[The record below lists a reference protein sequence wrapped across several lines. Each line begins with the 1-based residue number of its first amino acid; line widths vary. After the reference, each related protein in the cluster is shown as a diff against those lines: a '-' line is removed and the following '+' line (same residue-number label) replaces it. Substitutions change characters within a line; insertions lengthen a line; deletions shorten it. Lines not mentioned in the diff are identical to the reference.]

1 MMRATKNAHG
11 NVLINE
17 VPRALL
23 GSKTHPMVVHRGE
36 RADAAAWMA
45 TFQGL
50 PGYLGI
56 GATPALAIDELWGM
70 LGDGPIYDVSKSRG
84 LEPTSEN
91 IRKLLERAVR
101 LEAAKDEA
109 RALGTQKDTALVAVG
124 ASHSISRNTLKQGL
138 AATARWERIGGMDK
152 VVQDLGIGQ
161 WQQAMHLSV
170 DPQAF
175 FEQHPAR
182 AAAVLARQKFP
193 MG

>member
-1 MMRATKNAHG
+1 MTRAIKNAHG
-11 NVLINE
+11 NVLISE

-23 GSKTHPMVVHRGE
+23 GSKKHPIIVHRGE

-56 GATPALAIDELWGM
+56 SATPALAIDELWEM
-70 LGDGPIYDVSKSRG
+70 LGDGPIFDVSKSRG

-91 IRKLLERAVR
+91 IRKLLERASR
-101 LEAAKDEA
+101 LEAAKEEA
-109 RALGTQKDTALVAVG
+109 RTTATQKDAALVAIA

-138 AATARWERIGGMDK
+138 AATARWDRIGGMDK
-152 VVQDLGIGQ
+152 VVQDLGIAQ
-161 WQQAMHLSV
+161 WRQAMHLSV

-193 MG
+193 VR